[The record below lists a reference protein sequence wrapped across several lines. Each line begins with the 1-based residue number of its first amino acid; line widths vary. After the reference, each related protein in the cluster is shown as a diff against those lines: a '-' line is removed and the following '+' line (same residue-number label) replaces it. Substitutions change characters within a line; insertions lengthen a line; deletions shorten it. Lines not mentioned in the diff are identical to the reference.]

1 MAVTAPTYVLEES
14 RSSQRLWKDSAG
26 RRPPQPVEERAFYE
40 QMWAQNFAKSQ
51 VNYYMPSEVLTAT
64 TPISLSPFAE
74 GGTME
79 MSPEA
84 AASDGNNNFQYNM
97 NIHAP
102 ADTHNMMVMPSSV
115 GGGNGGAGGGGS
127 NDNYSCDDAD
137 AEGSGLGSGGGLKET
152 PRATAPNILPP
163 TQHQHIIN
171 KTAKSESG
179 EEMCVLVRGDN
190 VFGTTVSKSFALS
203 NEKGGAISNVVTVN
217 ISIASYRVVEV
228 RAMRGLNIFCF
239 VLDF

>member
-14 RSSQRLWKDSAG
+14 MSSQRLWKDSAG

-64 TPISLSPFAE
+64 TPVSLSPFAE

-79 MSPEA
+79 MSPEE
-84 AASDGNNNFQYNM
+84 AASDGNNNYQYNM

-102 ADTHNMMVMPSSV
+102 ADTHNMMVMPSSA
-115 GGGNGGAGGGGS
+115 GGDTGGAGGGS
-127 NDNYSCDDAD
+127 DFNHSWDAAD
-137 AEGSGLGSGGGLKET
+137 AEGSGLGPGGGLKET

-163 TQHQHIIN
+163 TQHQHIVN
-171 KTAKSESG
+171 KTAKTESG
-179 EEMCVLVRGDN
+179 EEMRILVRGDN

-203 NEKGGAISNVVTVN
+203 NEKGGAITNVVTVN

-228 RAMRGLNIFCF
+228 RAMSSLAC
-239 VLDF
+239 